1 MKNKFYILI
10 LSLLFIFN
18 ASFAQ
23 LINHQVVVVSGGNF
37 SNTNEKVRVGT
48 YKPFSKNYY
57 QFDSIDGN
65 FTNVALVNEGKLFV
79 NAKDILYKY
88 DLDTYTRELQA
99 TIPGVSAIAVW
110 NNKLVVARN
119 YGASDNY
126 VQILNKTNLSFIA
139 SIPQVSDECHSLVI
153 VGDTA
158 YVSVP
163 GNWMATTGKIAMIN
177 LVTNTFITEID
188 LGTNG
193 AGIKNLYVR
202 GNFIYSI
209 NTENKVIT
217 KLNTLNRSFVH
228 TTLSNANLATPAGV
242 WGDTLYTS
250 LQGSQWSSENIGT
263 LSLTSF
269 TAFTVNKLVGNFSNA
284 LLDTVSE
291 KIYCAKTDYSSYG
304 DFLVYNLQGNRIDS
318 VRVGVSPDAFGID
331 YRTSHAVDFS
341 LSTTSPFDTEVITLT
356 PFSTGIVTS
365 YNWTITPT
373 VEFVEGTSASSA
385 TPKIKANPGIY
396 TVKFNANFS
405 VGNDIEQKNNILN
418 VRLAPGFKENYED
431 SLVLFPNPATDVVTI
446 NDFIGTSDFIDVQG
460 RLVKSVVLNKNTEI
474 NISNLD
480 NGIYF
485 VHLSNSTTKSV
496 LKFVKQ

>member
-1 MKNKFYILI
+1 MKHKLHALTI
-10 LSLLFIFN
+10 SLFFIFN
-18 ASFAQ
+18 MSFAQ
-23 LINHQVVVVSGGNF
+23 LINHQVIVVSGGNF
-37 SNTNEKVRVGT
+37 SNTNEKVRIGS
-48 YKPFSKNYY
+48 YKPFSNNYY

-99 TIPGVSAIAVW
+99 TIPGVSAIAVLG
-110 NNKLVVARN
+110 NKLVVARN
-119 YGASDNY
+119 YGTSNNY
-126 VQILNKTNLSFIA
+126 VQILDKTNLSFIA
-139 SIPQVSDECHSLVI
+139 SIPQVSDECHSVVI

-177 LVTNTFITEID
+177 LATNTFITEID

-209 NTENKVIT
+209 NTTNKVIT
-217 KLNTLNRSFVH
+217 KLNAIDRTFTHNTL
-228 TTLSNANLATPAGV
+228 TTPNLATPSGV

-250 LQGSQWSSENIGT
+250 LEGSQWSSENIGT

-269 TAFTVNKLVGNFSNA
+269 TAFNTNKITGNFSNSV
-284 LLDTVSE
+284 LDTISS
-291 KIYCAKTDYSSYG
+291 KLFCAKTDYSSYG
-304 DFLVYNLQGNRIDS
+304 DFLVYNLQGNRLDS
-318 VRVGVSPDAFGID
+318 VRVGVSPDALGID
-331 YRTSHAVDFS
+331 YRTNHAVDFS
-341 LSTTSPFDTEVITLT
+341 LSTKNPYDTEVITLT
-356 PFSTGIVTS
+356 PFSTGTVTS

-373 VEFVEGTSASSA
+373 VEFVEGTSANSA
-385 TPKIKANPGIY
+385 SPKISANPGVY
-396 TVKFNANFS
+396 TVKLNVNFS
-405 VGNDIEQKNNILN
+405 VGSDVEQKNNVLN
-418 VRLAPGFKENYED
+418 VRLAPGFKENFVD
-431 SLVLFPNPATDVVTI
+431 NIVLFPNPATDVLSI
-446 NDFIGTSDFIDVQG
+446 YDFIGNANFVDINGKV
-460 RLVKSVVLNKNTEI
+460 VKSVSVTENTKI

-485 VHLSNSTTKSV
+485 VHLSNSKTKNV